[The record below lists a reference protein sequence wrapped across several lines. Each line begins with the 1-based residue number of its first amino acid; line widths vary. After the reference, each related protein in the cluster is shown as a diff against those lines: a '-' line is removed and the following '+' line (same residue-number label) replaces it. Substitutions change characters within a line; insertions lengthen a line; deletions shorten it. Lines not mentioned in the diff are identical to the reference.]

1 MGHAERT
8 VIPQT
13 LVNALIERT
22 IDIVITILV
31 PRIGSDIPID
41 RIVSRFRYPKLVIL
55 QWLIRDGNKHVQFPC
70 PPMNP
75 LDPYEKLT
83 FNPLSSSVRSS
94 TLPAITSHLASLSAK
109 SPLKAGLA
117 AVKANM
123 IGVTGTRASYTLL
136 ASFTFQAWKVI
147 WRQQQPIPKAMA
159 SI

>member
-70 PPMNP
+70 P
-75 LDPYEKLT
+75 
-83 FNPLSSSVRSS
+83 
-94 TLPAITSHLASLSAK
+94 I
-109 SPLKAGLA
+109 
-117 AVKANM
+117 
-123 IGVTGTRASYTLL
+123 
-136 ASFTFQAWKVI
+136 
-147 WRQQQPIPKAMA
+147 
-159 SI
+159 